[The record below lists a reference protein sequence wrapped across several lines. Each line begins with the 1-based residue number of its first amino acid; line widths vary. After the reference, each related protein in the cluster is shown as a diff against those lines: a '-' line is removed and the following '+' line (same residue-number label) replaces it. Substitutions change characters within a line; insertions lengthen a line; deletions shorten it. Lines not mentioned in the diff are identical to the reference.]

1 MVYISLV
8 FRFGVDVIGLA
19 KSLIDQDTTNPPG
32 NEKRCAT
39 VLRDYLED
47 LHLDDCAVEL
57 HEYMPGRAN
66 VLAKLGPDVPGL
78 VLSGHIDV
86 VPAGDLAKW
95 KSGPFDAEVRG
106 GRLFG
111 RGAVDMKT
119 AVATMVGAL
128 NSTKGSRLK
137 KRLVLAATAGEEID
151 CDGLRAL
158 VRDRKLSKRDAMY
171 SVVGEPSMLRPVR
184 GHRGVSTFKIRFMG
198 RNAHASR
205 PELGANAV
213 EACAR
218 FIVEVESWRK
228 RFEKERDDD
237 LGVTIVSNTVVNGGT
252 KSNIIPDSC
261 ELAIDSRRISRHTH
275 EEIQENIM
283 RIANAVTES
292 QKDVK
297 VKLWTVVE
305 TSPLRVPKD
314 HPLVRLAEDVSG
326 HEATIATY
334 GTEGPY
340 YTEAG
345 IPAIILGPGSI
356 DVAHS
361 PNEYIEIR
369 EAEKAVSIYS
379 ELVRRVC
386 A

>member
-1 MVYISLV
+1 MD
-8 FRFGVDVIGLA
+8 FIGLA

-39 VLRDYLED
+39 VLRDYVED
-47 LHLDDCAVEL
+47 LHLDDCTVEL
-57 HEYMPGRAN
+57 HEYEPGRAN
-66 VLAKLGPDVPGL
+66 VLVKIGPDVPGL

-119 AVATMVGAL
+119 AVATMVAAL
-128 NSTKGSRLK
+128 NSTKGRRLK
-137 KRLVLAATAGEEID
+137 KRLVLAATAGEEIN
-151 CDGLRAL
+151 CDGLVAL
-158 VRDRKLSKRDAMY
+158 LKDGKLSKRDAIY
-171 SVVGEPSMLRPVR
+171 SVVGEPSLLRPVR
-184 GHRGVSTFKIRFMG
+184 GHRGVSTFKLRFMG

-218 FIVEVESWRK
+218 FVVEVESWRK
-228 RFEKERDDD
+228 RFEEERDDD

-261 ELAIDSRRISRHTH
+261 ELAIDSRRVPRHTH
-275 EEIQENIM
+275 EEIQKNILRM
-283 RIANAVTES
+283 ANGATDG
-292 QKDVK
+292 QKEIK
-297 VKLWTVVE
+297 VKLWTIVK
-305 TSPLRVPKD
+305 TAPLRVPKN
-314 HPLVRLAEDVSG
+314 HPLVRLAEAVSG
-326 HEATIATY
+326 REATIATY
-334 GTEGPY
+334 GTEGPFY
-340 YTEAG
+340 AAAG
-345 IPAIILGPGSI
+345 IPAVILGPGSI

-361 PNEYIEIR
+361 PNEYIEVR
-369 EAEKAVSIYS
+369 EAKKAVSIYS
-379 ELVRRVC
+379 ELIRRVC
-386 A
+386 S